1 MFVLHKRQTV
11 AIIGHRDIFGIENK
25 IYTEIEK
32 LIKMGITD
40 FYSGGMGNFDKMCE
54 VAVKDLGGK
63 IIFVP
68 YNIKQIKKKDKL
80 WYDAIICP
88 FGAKAYYKFDIPNR
102 NKWIVNNCDIC
113 LCYVYKVGGAKRT
126 LDYAIKQNKKIIN
139 VYFY

>member
-1 MFVLHKRQTV
+1 MHKRQTV

-68 YNIKQIKKKDKL
+68 YNIK
-80 WYDAIICP
+80 
-88 FGAKAYYKFDIPNR
+88 
-102 NKWIVNNCDIC
+102 
-113 LCYVYKVGGAKRT
+113 
-126 LDYAIKQNKKIIN
+126 
-139 VYFY
+139 